1 MLIGCFVHDL
11 FVCLFRSFDCS
22 FYRWVGRSVSWL
34 VMFMFVFLHRHIT
47 FVISFFFFGKTTKN
61 DRIYV
66 NAPNIPKEKNENIQ
80 LLSFNSHNA
89 EGSGTGEEN
98 KGLDTQEKEDEQ
110 DNNEEILTPGDLM
123 AFAWQISQGM
133 VSKS

>member
-1 MLIGCFVHDL
+1 
-11 FVCLFRSFDCS
+11 
-22 FYRWVGRSVSWL
+22 
-34 VMFMFVFLHRHIT
+34 MFMFVFLHRHIT
-47 FVISFFFFGKTTKN
+47 FVISFCFFGKTTKN

-66 NAPNIPKEKNENIQ
+66 NAPNMPKEKNENIQ

-89 EGSGTGEEN
+89 EGPGTGEEN